1 MEDMSDF
8 ILSPYEGS
16 ASMDSEEADR
26 VQPVIKVK
34 EIFIFLFII
43 LRLSG
48 KPEKGAPDSRWSRID
63 GLDWCCLLH
72 RGWFWCGRLWIE
84 GIWLILKSDF
94 KYFQKLHG
102 VDMDL
107 DELDRERMKLK
118 SQLTVV
124 SKKISVLIMERSPS
138 YSSQLEDMT
147 EIQNS
152 IKQTLQHVF
161 SIRK

>member
-48 KPEKGAPDSRWSRID
+48 KP
-63 GLDWCCLLH
+63 
-72 RGWFWCGRLWIE
+72 
-84 GIWLILKSDF
+84 
-94 KYFQKLHG
+94 
-102 VDMDL
+102 
-107 DELDRERMKLK
+107 
-118 SQLTVV
+118 
-124 SKKISVLIMERSPS
+124 
-138 YSSQLEDMT
+138 
-147 EIQNS
+147 
-152 IKQTLQHVF
+152 
-161 SIRK
+161 

>member
-1 MEDMSDF
+1 M
-8 ILSPYEGS
+8 IL
-16 ASMDSEEADR
+16 
-26 VQPVIKVK
+26 
-34 EIFIFLFII
+34 
-43 LRLSG
+43 
-48 KPEKGAPDSRWSRID
+48 
-63 GLDWCCLLH
+63 
-72 RGWFWCGRLWIE
+72 
-84 GIWLILKSDF
+84 

>member
-1 MEDMSDF
+1 M
-8 ILSPYEGS
+8 
-16 ASMDSEEADR
+16 
-26 VQPVIKVK
+26 
-34 EIFIFLFII
+34 
-43 LRLSG
+43 
-48 KPEKGAPDSRWSRID
+48 
-63 GLDWCCLLH
+63 
-72 RGWFWCGRLWIE
+72 
-84 GIWLILKSDF
+84 
-94 KYFQKLHG
+94 
-102 VDMDL
+102 DMDL

>member
-48 KPEKGAPDSRWSRID
+48 KPEKGAPDSR
-63 GLDWCCLLH
+63 
-72 RGWFWCGRLWIE
+72 
-84 GIWLILKSDF
+84 
-94 KYFQKLHG
+94 
-102 VDMDL
+102 
-107 DELDRERMKLK
+107 
-118 SQLTVV
+118 
-124 SKKISVLIMERSPS
+124 
-138 YSSQLEDMT
+138 
-147 EIQNS
+147 
-152 IKQTLQHVF
+152 
-161 SIRK
+161 